1 MGLVPLQKSPHR
13 ALCSL
18 PPNEDDENDENAA
31 ICEPGSK
38 LSPDTDSAAILMLDF
53 TASRIANHKFL
64 LLISYLAYGILL

>member
-1 MGLVPLQKSPHR
+1 MELVPLQKSPHR

-18 PPNEDDENDENAA
+18 PPHEDSENAA

-38 LSPDTDSAAILMLDF
+38 LSPDTDSAAVLMLDF

-64 LLISYLAYGILL
+64 LLISYLAYDILL